1 MHGSAQLHMY
11 IRDVIKSIIIVK
23 VGICIGRPHTSGPGE
38 GSTLSPSPVPPAL
51 PVQAALIMQ
60 VLSLSDEQILM
71 LPPDQRNSIL
81 KLKEQIARSN

>member
-1 MHGSAQLHMY
+1 MDL
-11 IRDVIKSIIIVK
+11 KSVWDILLV
-23 VGICIGRPHTSGPGE
+23 
-38 GSTLSPSPVPPAL
+38 SPSHATDASDTRMNLFSPPSPL

>member
-1 MHGSAQLHMY
+1 MNKALH
-11 IRDVIKSIIIVK
+11 
-23 VGICIGRPHTSGPGE
+23 P
-38 GSTLSPSPVPPAL
+38 LSPL

>member
-1 MHGSAQLHMY
+1 M
-11 IRDVIKSIIIVK
+11 DVKSVWDILLV
-23 VGICIGRPHTSGPGE
+23 
-38 GSTLSPSPVPPAL
+38 SPSHVTDASDTRMNPL
-51 PVQAALIMQ
+51 PLHAQAALIMQ